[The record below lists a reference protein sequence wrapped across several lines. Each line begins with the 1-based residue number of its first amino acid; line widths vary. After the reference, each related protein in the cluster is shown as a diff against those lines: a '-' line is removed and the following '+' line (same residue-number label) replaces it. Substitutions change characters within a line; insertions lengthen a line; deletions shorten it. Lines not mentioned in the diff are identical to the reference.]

1 MPFQI
6 KVLQSGAAVIK
17 NNKKGVSVLK
27 KNKSRLLILGLTIF
41 MLFAAVSTL
50 AAVEADVHYSFDGN
64 LSEETGN
71 FEAGKVIADRLG
83 SQPGSLDPEF
93 LDDQAL
99 EYRAGIKGEAIYF
112 DGSAGVLL
120 PENLINDDNYTVSL
134 WLNTEERTQH
144 STSFFGAARD
154 DKWVSVL
161 PGGNSAFQ
169 NEAMVWSGVEWYDAS
184 TGLKIEDGN
193 WYNFT
198 FTVNDGGIEVFINGE
213 REFEGE
219 GFPDV
224 FSDTDSVF
232 SLAVNWWD
240 TPYQGLMDELKI
252 YNQVL
257 TDSEIKE
264 LAAGAPELA
273 VEKAEEVDM
282 SYTPQA
288 DGSVSVH
295 DPMIIKEDGSYY
307 LFGSH
312 LAQAKSDDL
321 IDWEQLANGF
331 HVQNPVIKGNP
342 AEELAEA
349 MEWPQPDPA
358 TSTWAKSPVKIGD
371 QYHLYFS
378 TSAWGATRSAIGLAT
393 SDKIEG
399 PYEYQGLVVKSYN
412 EGETNIEGEPHN
424 PRQDPNAIDPHVF
437 YDDKGKLWMSYGSYS
452 GGIYILEMNPETGM
466 PLNRDSYGKKLAGGN
481 HSAMEGS
488 YILYHPEKDYYYFMI
503 SFGTLA
509 TDGGYNIRVARSKNP
524 DGPFIDPDGDNMLN
538 ARPRIGMN
546 SYEYGARL
554 IGNFWLEESE
564 IGYKSPGYNSAIYDE
579 ELDKTFV
586 IMHSRLPGRG
596 EMHNVRVHQVLINN
610 QGWPLIM
617 PHRYTGETQAD
628 SYSKSEIAGD
638 YQFVNHGNSINSS
651 INISEKITLSQ
662 SGNIEG
668 AVEGSWELV
677 EGNNIILKIDGSK
690 YTGELL
696 VQYDEGLK
704 KEVMTFSALS
714 EQGIAIWGS
723 QY

>member
-1 MPFQI
+1 
-6 KVLQSGAAVIK
+6 LLSIK
-17 NNKKGVSVLK
+17 NNSLVLQT
-27 KNKSRLLILGLTIF
+27 LF
-41 MLFAAVSTL
+41 MLLFSFSILLFSFGVAEAAEL
-50 AAVEADVHYSFDGN
+50 KAHYSFDGN
-64 LSEETGN
+64 LEAETDSLD
-71 FEAGKVIADRLG
+71 AGEVIGDRLG
-83 SQPGSLDPEF
+83 SQEGTVDPEF
-93 LDDQAL
+93 LDKDAI
-99 EYRAGIKGEAIYF
+99 EYKEGIKGQAAYF
-112 DGSAGVLL
+112 DGSMGVLL
-120 PENLINDDNYTVSL
+120 PDNLINDYSYSVSL
-134 WLNTEERTQH
+134 WLNTEERTLH
-144 STSFFGAARD
+144 TPSFFGAARG
-154 DKWVSVL
+154 DKWISVL

-169 NEAMVWSGVEWYDAS
+169 NEAVVWSGVEWYDAS
-184 TGLKIEDGN
+184 SGLKIEDGN
-193 WYNFT
+193 WYNLT
-198 FTVNDGGIEVFINGE
+198 FTVDQGEIEIFINGE
-213 REFEGE
+213 RKNQSD

-224 FSDTDSVF
+224 FSNTDSVF

-240 TPYQGLMDELKI
+240 KPYHGLMDELKI
-252 YNQVL
+252 YNGVL
-257 TDSEIKE
+257 TESEVRE
-264 LAAGAPELA
+264 LAADAPELII
-273 VEKAEEVDM
+273 EKPAPDDM
-282 SYTPQA
+282 VYTPQGK
-288 DGSVSVH
+288 GSVSVH
-295 DPMIIKEDGSYY
+295 DPMIIKEDGTYY

-321 IDWEQLANGF
+321 IDWEQLASGF

-349 MEWPQPDPA
+349 MEWPEPENA
-358 TSTWAKSPVKIGD
+358 TSTWAKSPVKVRNT
-371 QYHLYFS
+371 YHLYFS

-393 SDKIEG
+393 SDTVEG

-412 EGETNIEGEPHN
+412 AGETNIEGEPHN

-437 YDDKGKLWMSYGSYS
+437 YDEDGKLWLSYGSYA
-452 GGIYILEMNPETGM
+452 GGIYILEMNPRTGM
-466 PLNRDSYGKKLAGGN
+466 PKDKDSYGKKVAGGN

-488 YILYHPEKDYYYFMI
+488 YILYHPEEDYYYFMI

-564 IGYKSPGYNSAIYDE
+564 IGYKSPGHNSAIYDE

-586 IMHSRLPGRG
+586 IMHSRFPGRG
-596 EMHNVRVHQVLINN
+596 EMHNVRVHQVLIND

-617 PHRYTGETQAD
+617 PHHYTGETQAD
-628 SYSKSEIAGD
+628 SYSKSEIVGD
-638 YQFVNHGNSINSS
+638 YQYLNHGDSINSS
-651 INISEKITLSQ
+651 INISEKIALTQ

-668 AVEGSWELV
+668 AVEGSWQLKD
-677 EGNNIILKIDGSK
+677 GNSILINLDGTE
-690 YTGELL
+690 YLGELL

-704 KEVMTFSALS
+704 KEVMTFSVLS